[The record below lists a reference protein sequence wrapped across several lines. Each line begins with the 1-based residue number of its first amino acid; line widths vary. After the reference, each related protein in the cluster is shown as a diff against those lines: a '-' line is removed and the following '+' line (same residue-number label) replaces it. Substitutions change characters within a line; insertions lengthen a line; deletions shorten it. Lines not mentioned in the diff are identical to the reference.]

1 VADGGQAAEVHLV
14 HDPWRPVPGRGGHLG
29 PDPGPAE
36 RGDLDGR
43 AEVAC
48 FTTAPLAETLR
59 LAGTPRLR
67 LVVSADQPGFDL
79 CAALSRVSAD
89 GRRITQLAT
98 GVSRWRGED
107 GLQPRPRQVELQPLF
122 VRLAAGERL
131 RLALAPAAWPQI
143 AVNPGDG
150 SLPAGGSGPLHRV
163 VTLRLQ
169 LAGARLALGPFPPAE
184 PGAD

>member
-1 VADGGQAAEVHLV
+1 V

-36 RGDLDGR
+36 RGDLDRR

-48 FTTAPLAETLR
+48 FTTAPLAEPLR

-67 LVVSADQPGFDL
+67 LVVAADQPGFDL
-79 CAALSRVSAD
+79 CAALSRLSAD

-107 GLQPRPRQVELQPLF
+107 CLHPQPRQVDLQPLF
-122 VRLAAGERL
+122 ASLAAGERL
-131 RLALAPAAWPQI
+131 RLSLAPAAWPQI

-150 SLPAGGSGPLHRV
+150 SLPAGGSGPRHRI
-163 VTLRLQ
+163 VTLRLR
-169 LAGARLALGPFPPAE
+169 LAEARLRIEPFAAVEAGA
-184 PGAD
+184 D